1 MRRKKGFT
9 LIELIIV
16 IAIIGILLGILIP
29 SWGYYMQRSRTRTQN
44 AKAKTIFNAAQTIV
58 TDMNF
63 ADRSEIR
70 KYNKYIGD
78 SSKTSQLNEAH
89 DRIYA
94 SPVDE
99 SNVRLPLATN
109 PIKWYYYWDGTKGY
123 RVDAGGNKID
133 DSVVSGVKNTTSE
146 TWNRKIGESIKKIIS
161 EENLVYKIYVEDYKV
176 MSVVSARF
184 ESDRYLGAYPTNL
197 DELEDAGMDDA
208 ADDAREKHV
217 IGADMSSFVIGVTD
231 VPEETE

>member
-9 LIELIIV
+9 LMELIIV

-63 ADRSEIR
+63 ADRGELR
-70 KYNKYIGD
+70 KYNKYKSD
-78 SSKTSQLNEAH
+78 PSKTAQMNLAH
-89 DRIYA
+89 DNIYA

-99 SNVRLPLATN
+99 SNIRLDLATN
-109 PIKWYYYWDGTKGY
+109 SIEWYYYWDGTKGY
-123 RVDAGGNKID
+123 RVDASGNNID
-133 DSVVSGVKNTTSE
+133 DSTVSGAKNTTNKN
-146 TWNRKIGESIKKIIS
+146 WNEKIGESIKKIIN
-161 EENLVYKIYVEDYKV
+161 EENMVYKIYVKDYKV

-184 ESDRYLGAYPTNL
+184 ENDSYLGAYPTNL
-197 DELEDAGMDDA
+197 DELDEAGKDIDSIR
-208 ADDAREKHV
+208 DSHV
-217 IGADMSSFVIGVTD
+217 IGADMTSFIVGAAD
-231 VPEETE
+231 VP